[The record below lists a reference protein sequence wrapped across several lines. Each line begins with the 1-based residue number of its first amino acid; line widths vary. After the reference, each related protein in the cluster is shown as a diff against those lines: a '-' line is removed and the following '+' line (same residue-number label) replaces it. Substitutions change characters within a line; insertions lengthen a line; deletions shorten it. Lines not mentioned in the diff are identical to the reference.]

1 VAVGCRTCGT
11 LNPERAPTC
20 AYCGASLPSTPIYR
34 DAFRTSRIDR
44 QAVVPYAPRAYP
56 PLAYTPAV
64 KDPSTGL
71 LVELLP
77 GLFGFMGIG
86 YLWAGKTAL
95 GLVLLLGYWCFWA
108 IVGVLTVLTL
118 GLLLCFFPFFILLYF
133 AAPIVSALLLQ
144 KRLRRRQAA
153 LAVAYTQRPY

>member
-11 LNPERAPTC
+11 LNPDRASTC
-20 AYCGASLPSTPIYR
+20 AYCGASLPSTPIYQ
-34 DAFRTSRIDR
+34 DPFRTHRLDR
-44 QAVVPYAPRAYP
+44 QAIVPYVPPAP
-56 PLAYTPAV
+56 PLVSYAPAA

-86 YLWAGKTAL
+86 YLWAGETAL

-133 AAPIVSALLLQ
+133 AAPVISALLLQ
-144 KRLRRRQAA
+144 KRLRQRQAA
-153 LAVAYTQRPY
+153 LAVAYAQRPY